1 MSYTTKNYLWEAVA
15 SYVVNDYFTYIYS
28 AAKTSTRSIS
38 LTEAYQNKVEV
49 YVRGIKSVDEN
60 YRRLCSDLHRFVTKG
75 NRFTS
80 LMYGEFVDRMIESC
94 TPPEYYKSLT
104 KDHKDELFSSIINDL
119 IAGIGA
125 FCTKSSMLRKIIDE
139 HDKSKNIT
147 QDIIFREALQ
157 ILSIKK
163 ENLAHSFIS
172 NIGQV
177 KNTVPIEVVHNYKEQ
192 IERLNTEN
200 KNLNSLISDLEE
212 ENDKITDAF
221 NIKEQKYRRLI
232 DYLQRNRI
240 TIEKTKTIDKASIDV
255 QTEPPPP
262 TLPNKLTE
270 DNLKKHLQDPKNKPP
285 TIPATILKDESDSS
299 SNDIVETHRNSYKKS
314 LDSGKNEVNDVIEGL
329 LLVDQHS
336 DS

>member
-28 AAKTSTRSIS
+28 AAKTSTRNIS
-38 LTEAYQNKVEV
+38 LTEAYQTKVEI
-49 YVRGIKSVDEN
+49 YVRGCKSVDEN
-60 YRRLCSDLHRFVTKG
+60 YRRLCSDLHRFITRG

-94 TPPEYYKSLT
+94 TPSEYYKVLT

-119 IAGIGA
+119 IAGMGA

-139 HDKSKNIT
+139 HDKSKDVT

-163 ENLAHSFIS
+163 ENLTHSFIS
-172 NIGQV
+172 SIGQV
-177 KNTVPIEVVHNYKEQ
+177 KETVPIEVVHSYKEQ
-192 IERLNTEN
+192 IDKLNIEN
-200 KNLNSLISDLEE
+200 KNLNSIISDLEN
-212 ENDKITDAF
+212 ENDKITDDF
-221 NIKEQKYRRLI
+221 NVKEQKYRRLI
-232 DYLQRNRI
+232 DYLQKNRI
-240 TIEKTKTIDKASIDV
+240 TIEKTKTIDRASIDV
-255 QTEPPPP
+255 QTEPPP
-262 TLPNKLTE
+262 TMPNKLTE

-285 TIPATILKDESDSS
+285 IIASTMLKDESDSS

-314 LDSGKNEVNDVIEGL
+314 LDSGKNEVSDVIEGL

-336 DS
+336 DP